1 MGGLHEDP
9 IASNVGP
16 FPHKVTDPLGF
27 VLLLF
32 RILSIP

>member
-1 MGGLHEDP
+1 MGGLHEDL
-9 IASNVGP
+9 IASNVATFLP
-16 FPHKVTDPLGF
+16 VVNDLLGF

>member
-9 IASNVGP
+9 IASNVVS
-16 FPHKVTDPLGF
+16 FPPVVTDPLGF
-27 VLLLF
+27 VFLLF